1 MLKKLINR
9 NEGSQLEMNDSA
21 LRDIIPSN
29 DMTIIKVKLRILLIN
44 KYYFL

>member
-9 NEGSQLEMNDSA
+9 NEGSQVEMNDSA

-29 DMTIIKVKLRILLIN
+29 DMTITKVKLRILIIN

>member
-9 NEGSQLEMNDSA
+9 SESSQVDMNDSA

-29 DMTIIKVKLRILLIN
+29 DVISTKVKTFNHIN
-44 KYYFL
+44 